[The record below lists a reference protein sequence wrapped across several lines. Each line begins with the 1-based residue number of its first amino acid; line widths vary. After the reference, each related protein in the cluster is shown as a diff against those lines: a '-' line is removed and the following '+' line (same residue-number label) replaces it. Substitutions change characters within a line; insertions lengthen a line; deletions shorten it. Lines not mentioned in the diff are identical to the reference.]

1 MTTALLNVTDLMCS
15 RGGLTVFEGVHLTVR
30 PGQLVV
36 LRGPNGSG
44 KTTLLR
50 TLAGLQE
57 PDRGQ
62 VDCEPESIAY
72 ASHAD
77 GLKATLTVEENLQ
90 FWAELFGARSIEHA
104 VQSLD
109 LKELLPRQARALS
122 AGQKRRVGLA
132 RILVT
137 ERPIWAMDEP
147 TVSLDEA
154 SVVLFATVLE
164 KHLASGG
171 GAVIA
176 THADFGQQGETIDIS
191 KYRPSRSTTGA
202 FDEAIG

>member
-50 TLAGLQE
+50 TIAGLQT
-57 PDRGQ
+57 PDRGRI
-62 VDCEPESIAY
+62 DCEPESIAY

-77 GLKATLTVEENLQ
+77 GIKGTLTVEENLQ
-90 FWAELFGARSIEHA
+90 FWAELFGTGSIDRA
-104 VQSLD
+104 VQSFNLKD
-109 LKELLPRQARALS
+109 LLLRQARALS

-137 ERPIWAMDEP
+137 DRSIWAMDEP

-154 SVVLFATVLE
+154 SVLLFSTALKE
-164 KHLASGG
+164 HLDSGG

-176 THADFGQQGETIDIS
+176 MHTDLSLQGESLDVS
-191 KYRPSRSTTGA
+191 QFRPKKSTTGV
-202 FDEAIG
+202 FDEAFT